1 MKGRALKVIK
11 CLITILIIGVCYGIF
26 VIKTGL
32 GIPCIFKLITGFKCP
47 GCGITTMFTHLMQLD
62 FLKAFES
69 NKMLF
74 ILLPILLLVF
84 NKYIYIFIKT
94 GKREL
99 SKGQSV
105 VINISLV
112 LLIAFGI
119 LRNI

>member
-1 MKGRALKVIK
+1 MKIRAVKVIK
-11 CLITILIIGVCYGIF
+11 LLISTLMIGISYGIF

-32 GIPCIFKLITGFKCP
+32 GIPCIFKRITGFKCP
-47 GCGITTMFTHLMQLD
+47 GCGITTMFTYLMKLD

-69 NKMLF
+69 NRMLF
-74 ILLPILLLVF
+74 ILLPVLLLVF
-84 NKYIYIFIKT
+84 IKYIYVYIKL

-105 VINISLV
+105 VVNISLV
-112 LLIAFGI
+112 LLIIFGI